1 MVAENIHALHHGLSL
16 EILKEGGSEAKLELP
31 KTWGERGGG
40 FQVRKLP
47 IQRVWIHVFPRRMQL
62 YSSAVCSM
70 YKKVNYMLIVKVSM
84 IANISVQSAYF
95 WFQHKLFVKRST

>member
-40 FQVRKLP
+40 GV
-47 IQRVWIHVFPRRMQL
+47 
-62 YSSAVCSM
+62 SSQKTSHTEGMDTC
-70 YKKVNYMLIVKVSM
+70 
-84 IANISVQSAYF
+84 IS
-95 WFQHKLFVKRST
+95 